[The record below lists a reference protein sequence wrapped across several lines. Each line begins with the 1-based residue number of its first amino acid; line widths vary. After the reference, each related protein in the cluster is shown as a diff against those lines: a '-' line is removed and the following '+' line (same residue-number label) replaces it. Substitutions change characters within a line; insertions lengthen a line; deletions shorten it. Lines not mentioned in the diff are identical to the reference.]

1 MIISVK
7 YHRTVLSGVYVWQT
21 RISYAYGAYI
31 TLVNTELGFRLFKL
45 GITRIAPLYGFCGA
59 LPCFDSIRRCA
70 PLIRFF

>member
-45 GITRIAPLYGFCGA
+45 GILNF
-59 LPCFDSIRRCA
+59 
-70 PLIRFF
+70 